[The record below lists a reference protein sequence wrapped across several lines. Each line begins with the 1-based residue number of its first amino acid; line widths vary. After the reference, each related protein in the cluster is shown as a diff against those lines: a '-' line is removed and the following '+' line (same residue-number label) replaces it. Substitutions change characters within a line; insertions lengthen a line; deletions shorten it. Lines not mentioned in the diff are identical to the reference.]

1 MISDLR
7 VPSFLRLCRT
17 NSSVQWRYTVWLHW
31 DGKNLVGDFSKPLI
45 GEELYAHATDDG
57 TGAAGFDLFENENVA
72 AKNPDVTKQLLTL
85 AKQHWSKSGAEMQ
98 VEVAASATAA
108 GKSGEGQPQLLD
120 ERLQFEEWWK

>member
-1 MISDLR
+1 MYFSEIR
-7 VPSFLRLCRT
+7 NGWYGIWGVRK
-17 NSSVQWRYTVWLHW
+17 RY
-31 DGKNLVGDFSKPLI
+31 SQAC
-45 GEELYAHATDDG
+45 AHATDDG

-72 AKNPDVTKQLLTL
+72 SKNPDVTKQLLAV